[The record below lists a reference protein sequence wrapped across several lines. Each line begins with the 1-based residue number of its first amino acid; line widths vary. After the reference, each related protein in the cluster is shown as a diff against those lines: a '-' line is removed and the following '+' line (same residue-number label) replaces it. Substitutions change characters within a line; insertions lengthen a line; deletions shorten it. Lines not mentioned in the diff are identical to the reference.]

1 MRPLLDAGAAE
12 RRGSAWLV
20 SAAQSLTTLPELN
33 LLAFG
38 FLLHLPWELWL
49 FEIGMSRESHLQT
62 SGELPLALSIAAF
75 AHAATNLIAF
85 WFIAAVARTRA
96 WIRVVDRDTGLMFVL
111 SSGIFTLIFE
121 SLVMGVLTQWEH
133 PALLPTFVAPG
144 IELASVLQ
152 AIVTPVLIVA
162 VLRRQLGSSPAK

>member
-1 MRPLLDAGAAE
+1 MRPLRESDAAA
-12 RRGSAWLV
+12 RRDSAWSV
-20 SAAQSLTTLPELN
+20 SAARSLTRLPELN

-62 SGELPLALSIAAF
+62 SGELPLALSLAAF
-75 AHAATNLIAF
+75 AHAATNVIAF
-85 WFIAAVARTRA
+85 WFIAAVAGTRG
-96 WIRVVDRDTGLMFVL
+96 WIGVADRGTGPMFVL

-133 PALLPTFVAPG
+133 PSFLPTFVAPG

-152 AIVTPVLIVA
+152 AVVTPVLLVA